1 MAHSRNLAHASL
13 KTAVY
18 NSNFDIFD
26 LCKNSSNPFRSGN
39 VSPAKLL
46 LSPHR
51 IPPGGGGGGVP
62 VSPLPPP
69 PGPHGGLPGLPPS
82 SLGQATPQ
90 SPHSSSAAA
99 SPMRS
104 SEAGSPQIRV
114 TDSDG

>member
-1 MAHSRNLAHASL
+1 MVTLPVLTASYLGSDNERNSCRPYF
-13 KTAVY
+13 K
-18 NSNFDIFD
+18 
-26 LCKNSSNPFRSGN
+26 PFRSGN

-69 PGPHGGLPGLPPS
+69 PGPHGGLPGLSPS
-82 SLGQATPQ
+82 SLGQANPH